1 MVPLELMDDRVLKEL
16 DIEQALR
23 VLKGGIAGNLSGMW
37 EEYLKGWL
45 QEASREKKPVRRR
58 WRFLLRFIQRM
69 FNNGVVPEEVAW
81 ETMVFLLKGK
91 GGVLGNRYRGGS
103 LEVLC
108 GGGELLDKVEFGP
121 T

>member
-1 MVPLELMDDRVLKEL
+1 
-16 DIEQALR
+16 
-23 VLKGGIAGNLSGMW
+23 
-37 EEYLKGWL
+37 
-45 QEASREKKPVRRR
+45 
-58 WRFLLRFIQRM
+58 M